1 MARFVASGDMTFE
14 QVERSYQSWRGS
26 MLRLDA
32 HKTVLAMD
40 ALFAS
45 LFESKNLPRG
55 GSD

>member
-1 MARFVASGDMTFE
+1 
-14 QVERSYQSWRGS
+14 

-55 GSD
+55 V